1 MLNVEWTGV
10 RNGNVV
16 LSNQSSVVPFVFEE
30 TKGFLS
36 CLFHG
41 GKRVSRRSEKLF
53 ESYSSEE
60 LEKFVLS
67 GFVGSMA
74 YHYYE

>member
-1 MLNVEWTGV
+1 MLKIEWTGI

-16 LSNQSSVVPFVFEE
+16 LSNQDGVVPFLFEE

-41 GKRVSRRSEKLF
+41 GKRVSQRSYKRF

-60 LEKFVLS
+60 LEEFVRS
-67 GFVGSMA
+67 GFVSSMS
-74 YHYYE
+74 YDYD

>member
-1 MLNVEWTGV
+1 MLSIEWTGI
-10 RNGNVV
+10 RNGNVI
-16 LSNQSSVVPFVFEE
+16 LSNQDNVVPFLFEE

-41 GKRVSRRSEKLF
+41 GKRVSQRSYKRF

-60 LEKFVLS
+60 LEEFVRS
-67 GFVGSMA
+67 GFVASMS
-74 YHYYE
+74 YHYG